1 MKSFNEIYEQVYK
14 ENNDEM
20 SKLKFKKKSATILFI
35 VSIVIA
41 WIFLLNLSNKFE
53 AGVVIVSISSAIILI
68 TAIVSYNSAYRQ
80 KFKTNIIYTFVK
92 NVDKNLTYYPNK
104 GISTIMYRKGEFERF
119 DEFSSED
126 SIEGILDDKYKIKM
140 AEVHAQ
146 NVIQDSEGNTSRTT
160 IFRGIFGNIE
170 CIKDTHIKL
179 KVRSDKG
186 VLGNLF
192 KSKSKIEM
200 DSSEFEKYFD
210 ITADDKIGA
219 MQILTSDL
227 MALMIEFREESNIR
241 YEFTLNNNQIYL
253 RFHIGDVFEPKYF
266 KDALDYDTLKNYY
279 DIINFVF
286 GVAREINK
294 AIENTEI

>member
-14 ENNDEM
+14 ENNAQM
-20 SKLKFKKKSATILFI
+20 SKLKEKKRNATILFI

-53 AGVVIVSISSAIILI
+53 AMVVIVSISAVIILI
-68 TAIVSYNSAYRQ
+68 TAIVSYNSTYR
-80 KFKTNIIYTFVK
+80 KMFKTNIISTFIK
-92 NVDKNLTYYPNK
+92 NVDRNLTYYPNK
-104 GISTIMYRKGEFERF
+104 RMPTIIYRKGEFEGF
-119 DEFSSED
+119 NEFSSED
-126 SIEGILDDKYKIKM
+126 VIEGILDDKYKIQM
-140 AEVHAQ
+140 AEVHTQ
-146 NVIQDSEGNTSRTT
+146 NVTQDSEGNTIRTT

-186 VLGNLF
+186 ILGNLF
-192 KSKSKIEM
+192 RSKSKIEM

-210 ITADDKIGA
+210 ITADDKIRA

>member
-14 ENNDEM
+14 ENNAQM
-20 SKLKFKKKSATILFI
+20 SKLKAKKRNATILFI
-35 VSIVIA
+35 VSIIIA

-53 AGVVIVSISSAIILI
+53 AGVVIVSISAVIILI
-68 TAIVSYNSAYRQ
+68 TAIVSYNSTYR
-80 KFKTNIIYTFVK
+80 KMFKTNIISTFIK
-92 NVDKNLTYYPNK
+92 NVDRNLTYYPNK
-104 GISTIMYRKGEFERF
+104 GISTVIYRKGEFERF
-119 DEFSSED
+119 DRYSSED
-126 SIEGILDDKYKIKM
+126 AIEGVLDNKYKIRM
-140 AEVHAQ
+140 AEVHTQ
-146 NVIQDSEGNTSRTT
+146 DVDQDSEGRTIT
-160 IFRGIFGNIE
+160 TTLFRGIFGNIE

-186 VLGNLF
+186 ILGNLF
-192 KSKSKIEM
+192 RSKSKIEM

-227 MALMIEFREESNIR
+227 MALMIEFREESNIK